1 MGGCDA
7 IAFTAG
13 MGENLTH
20 LREKI
25 LVRLGVLGV
34 EVDKEANAK
43 AYGVEAK
50 ISTEASKIQC
60 WVVPT
65 NEEVMIARDVVRVG
79 NVK

>member
-1 MGGCDA
+1 
-7 IAFTAG
+7 

-25 LVRLGVLGV
+25 LVRLGALGV

-50 ISTEASKIQC
+50 ISTPASKIQC

>member
-1 MGGCDA
+1 
-7 IAFTAG
+7 

-25 LVRLGVLGV
+25 LNRLSVLGV
-34 EVDKEANAK
+34 EIDKAANDA

-50 ISTEASKIQC
+50 ISTANSKIAC